1 MHNGLN
7 WFLVAFVDSGEGPVR
22 EDEGHSQ
29 PHSEVPIIKTAEFGP
44 FKGES
49 TQGGMNGCVNEC

>member
-1 MHNGLN
+1 MHNGLR
-7 WFLVAFVDSGEGPVR
+7 WFLLAFVDSGEGSVR

-29 PHSEVPIIKTAEFGP
+29 PHSEVPVLETAKFGS

-49 TQGGMNGCVNEC
+49 AQGGMNGRVNEC